1 MFVKP
6 KLLIVCESEEVTKK
20 ISRELIGFPIELVKA
35 SSAEKAIEQA
45 YQDEFAIIV
54 TVSQLGDMTGI
65 EVINFIRST
74 DKNRNS
80 PAMIISPV
88 IPDKE
93 TFLQTQNISM
103 LEFLVSP
110 YELSSFRK
118 KIQTFLDIVLPRLQ
132 LNTEKEKLSKLTFE
146 IDEARK
152 LKEESEQSLKMMP
165 NGLFTTD
172 NNGVIKT
179 WNLKAEAIT
188 GYSAAE
194 VIGKRCSIFAKCES
208 CSLFNDS
215 IPKPHFSDEC
225 KIIRKDGKKI
235 AIQKPL
241 ALLNDADGNVIG
253 GIECFEDIS
262 DRVNQ
267 SEKVNKLSYAV
278 EQSANTIVITDTD
291 GNIEYV
297 NSKFCKLTGYTF
309 EEAMGKNPRILKSG
323 DQTDKYYKELWDT
336 ITSGKEWKG
345 EFHNLTKNGKSY
357 WEHATIAPIMNNR
370 NEIINYIAIK
380 EDITKQKLAE
390 QELRKNKHM
399 TSNFFALSPDAV
411 IVTDATG
418 NIININKRLEEWVNR
433 DLKTISKYKI
443 YDIPLLSKEY
453 RKMIKDYYIEGNKS
467 KPLPNLPVAFKTA
480 SNSML
485 SGRMVSSVIYDNGVF
500 NGLFILVQDI
510 TEIKEK
516 ERLLEE
522 NERRLQTILD
532 ESPVSIWDEDF
543 SLIKKELD
551 KLRADGITDI
561 AEYIDANHGF
571 LSRMKKLLILNDINH
586 TTVLMYHGE
595 TKKEIF
601 DNVPMIFRESSEIFR
616 SELIALFEGEFSFQG
631 QGVNYNLRNE
641 RMDVDIKWIIPEE
654 FRHDF
659 SKVLLNIQDV
669 TERTKSEKIKET
681 IFKVSNSV
689 LSSKSMAD
697 LFKAIQIN
705 LGEITDTS
713 NFYIALYNEQDDTIS
728 LPYHADEK
736 DEVMVFP
743 AGKTLTSHVIKKGKS
758 LLATRAIANQMA
770 ADGIIEEHGTPSEVW
785 LGVPL
790 KVRKKVIGALAVQSY
805 TDVDQYTKADMKM
818 LEFISEQVAL
828 AILKK
833 QNEADLMLAKNEA
846 EAAAKAKS
854 SFLASMSHE
863 IRTPMNGVIGMTGL
877 LQETELTSEQKEY
890 VETIR
895 VSGDSLLTI
904 INDIL
909 DFSKIESGKMDLE
922 SHPFELRTAIEETF
936 DLVAS
941 KAMDKGI
948 DLLYLIDAD
957 VPPTILG
964 DITRLRQILVNL
976 VNNAVKFTS
985 KGEIYV
991 NIQSIN
997 QTKKSVE
1004 LQFAV
1009 RDSGIGIPKDRLNK
1023 LFKAFS
1029 QVDSSTTRKYG
1040 GTGLGL
1046 AICKRLVNLMEGDVW
1061 VESVEGKGSTF
1072 FFNIKVEVAPTIKKM
1087 YMSEHVPELKGKR
1100 ILLVDDNETNLRI
1113 LSLQSEHWGLTPTAV
1128 DTPLKA
1134 LELINKNK
1142 AFDIAILDMHMPE
1155 MNGYDLGVEI
1165 RKQRSKDE
1173 LPLIMLSSLTQS
1185 VFDGKDK
1192 SVFDLFLTK
1201 PTKQSQLFE
1210 GIMNVLGST
1219 VKQGKVHEHTAK
1231 LDKDMYDRIPLRIL
1245 LAEDNA
1251 INQKLALR
1259 VLEKMGYSADVA
1271 GNGLEAI
1278 QALER
1283 QKYDII
1289 FMDVSMPEMDGL
1301 EATRVIVS
1309 KWKPSERPKII
1320 AMTANAMQGDRE
1332 MCLEAGMDDYI
1343 TKPIRFDQI
1352 QDALERWGSKIVTSD
1367 KMRIKRHSKK
1377 DPIMDWHMIESITAL
1392 DTEDAPGTLMREL
1405 IITFLEEFPDT
1416 FAQINNAIDKN
1427 DHAQLEQ
1434 SAHKLKGS
1442 AANLGGTYLA
1452 SVAAN
1457 VEIKGKKKE
1466 TTDFAGLITE
1476 LGVAFKKT
1484 KKEYLDYLKK
1494 INLPL

>member
-6 KLLIVCESEEVTKK
+6 NLLIVCESEELTRK
-20 ISRELIGFPIELVKA
+20 ISKELIGFPVNIEKA
-35 SSAEKAIEQA
+35 ATAENAIEQA
-45 YQDEFAIIV
+45 YQKEFAVLITI
-54 TVSQLGDMTGI
+54 SQLSEMSGL
-65 EVINFIRST
+65 EVIDFIRST
-74 DKNRNS
+74 ENNRNI
-80 PAMIISPV
+80 PAILIADE
-88 IPDKE
+88 IPDTE
-93 TFLQTQNISM
+93 TFVKIFKIGM
-103 LEFLVSP
+103 LEFLLAP
-110 YELSSFRK
+110 YDLSSFRK
-118 KIQTFLDIVLPRLQ
+118 KVQAFLDIVLPKFQ
-132 LNTEKEKLSKLTFE
+132 LVTEKAKLHDLNLEVEKAKQ
-146 IDEARK
+146 
-152 LKEESEQSLKMMP
+152 LKEESEQSLRMMP

-172 NNGVIKT
+172 KHCVVKT

-194 VIGKRCSIFAKCES
+194 IVGKRCSIFSHCDS
-208 CSLFNDS
+208 CVVFDES
-215 IPKPHFSDEC
+215 IPKPFESDSC
-225 KIIRKDGKKI
+225 KIIRKDGKEIIVLKNLDI
-235 AIQKPL
+235 LKDFQ
-241 ALLNDADGNVIG
+241 GNVIG
-253 GIECFEDIS
+253 GIECFEDITDRMHQS
-262 DRVNQ
+262 D
-267 SEKVNKLSYAV
+267 KVNKLSFAV
-278 EQSANTIVITDTD
+278 DQSANTIVITDTD

-297 NSKFCKLTGYTF
+297 NNKFINQTGYSF
-309 EEAMGKNPRILKSG
+309 EEAKGKNPRILKSG
-323 DQTDKYYKELWDT
+323 DQADKYYKELWET

-345 EFHNLTKNGKSY
+345 EFHNLTKSGKSY
-357 WEHATIAPIMNNR
+357 WEHATIAPIFDHKK
-370 NEIINYIAIK
+370 EIINYIAIK

-390 QELRKNKHM
+390 QELIKNKHM
-399 TSNFFALSPDAV
+399 TSNFFALSPDA
-411 IVTDATG
+411 IIITDATG
-418 NIININKRLEEWVNR
+418 SIVNINKRLEEWVNR
-433 DLKTISKYKI
+433 DLEKISKYKI
-443 YDIPLLSKEY
+443 YDVPLLNAKYRKLIKEY
-453 RKMIKDYYIEGNKS
+453 FVKGNKS
-467 KPLPNLPVAFKTA
+467 EALPNLPVSFKTA
-480 SNSML
+480 TGKTL
-485 SGRMVSSVIYDNGVF
+485 AGRMVSSVIYDNGIF

-510 TEIKEK
+510 TIIKEK
-516 ERLLEE
+516 EKLLQE

-543 SLIKKELD
+543 SFIKKELD
-551 KLRADGITDI
+551 ILKEDGVTDI
-561 AEYIDANHGF
+561 EKFIDENPGF
-571 LSRMKKLLILNDINH
+571 VNRMKKLLILNDINH
-586 TTVLMYHGE
+586 TTVLMFQGK

-601 DNVPMIFRESSEIFR
+601 DNVPMIFRDSSEIFR
-616 SELIALFEGEFSFQG
+616 KELITLFEGNFSFHG
-631 QGVNYNLRNE
+631 RGVNYNLKNE
-641 RMDVDIKWIIPEE
+641 RMDVEVKWIIPEE

-659 SKVLLNIQDV
+659 SKVLINLQDV
-669 TERTKSEKIKET
+669 TEQTKSEKIKET
-681 IFKVSNSV
+681 IFKISNSV
-689 LSSKSMAD
+689 LSSQNTAE
-697 LFKAIQIN
+697 LFKAIQEN
-705 LGEITDTS
+705 LSEITDTS

-728 LPYHADEK
+728 LPYHADEM
-736 DEVMVFP
+736 DEVLVFP
-743 AGKTLTSHVIKKGKS
+743 AGKTLTSHVIKTGKS
-758 LLATRAIANQMA
+758 FLATKDVASRMA
-770 ADGIIEEHGTPSEVW
+770 KEGIIEEHGAPSEVW

-790 KVRKKVIGALAVQSY
+790 IIRGKVIGAVAVQSY
-805 TDVDQYTKADMKM
+805 TDENQYTIEDQKM
-818 LEFISEQVAL
+818 LEFISEQIAL

-833 QNEADLMLAKNEA
+833 RNEEDLIKAKNEA

-877 LQETELTSEQKEY
+877 LQETELTTEQKEY
-890 VETIR
+890 VDTIR

-922 SHPFELRTAIEETF
+922 SHPFELRSSIEETF

-948 DLLYLIDAD
+948 DLLYLIDPD

-991 NIQSIN
+991 NVQVKD
-997 QTKKSVE
+997 QTKTEVE
-1004 LQFAV
+1004 LLFSV

-1072 FFNIKVEVAPTIKKM
+1072 FFNIKVEVAPTVKKM

-1113 LSLQSEHWGLTPTAV
+1113 LSLQSEHWGLAPTAV
-1128 DTPLKA
+1128 NTPLKA
-1134 LELINKNK
+1134 IELINKNK

-1165 RKQRSKDE
+1165 RKQRSKTE

-1201 PTKQSQLFE
+1201 PTKQSNLFE

-1219 VKQGKVHEHTAK
+1219 VKQGKVHDHTAK

-1259 VLEKMGYSADVA
+1259 VLQKMGYSADVA
-1271 GNGLEAI
+1271 GNGLEVI

-1309 KWKPSERPKII
+1309 RWKPSERPKII

-1332 MCLEAGMDDYI
+1332 MCLESGMDDYI

-1352 QDALERWGSKIVTSD
+1352 QDALERWGTKIVSVD
-1367 KMRIKRHSKK
+1367 KMRIKRHTKK
-1377 DPIMDWHMIESITAL
+1377 DPIMDWHMIEAITAL
-1392 DTEDAPGTLMREL
+1392 DTEEAPGTLMREL
-1405 IITFLEEFPDT
+1405 IVTLLEEFPDT
-1416 FAQINNAIDKN
+1416 FAQINNAIDKS
-1427 DHAQLEQ
+1427 DHELLEQ

-1442 AANLGGTYLA
+1442 AANLGATYLS

-1466 TTDFAGLITE
+1466 TTEFAGLITE
-1476 LGVAFKKT
+1476 LGVAYKKT